1 MVANESDQP
10 QTVLADR
17 RSRHA
22 GGHVAGAGSW
32 RTESAASEEY
42 PGSLARSSRASDSC

>member
-1 MVANESDQP
+1 MVANERDEP

-17 RSRHA
+17 RSRLA
-22 GGHVAGAGSW
+22 GGHAAGSGSW
-32 RTESAASEEY
+32 RSGSAASEEY